1 MHSKIKF
8 AIASVLMVA
17 SFGIAANENDYKVR
31 FNMDLFGS
39 ATTGNGGGESGGGES
54 GGGSNAAEEIG
65 GSVFIQRSN
74 AWENFMNANG
84 LSSAIPPDGN
94 SDGYPDWASGVDFT
108 SLEVGEGSE
117 GGEGG
122 ESIYLDTLPSERY
135 PIYEDYTDIVLAS
148 YQFTN
153 VSPLSGFSGNKLI
166 LYADN
171 ALVDISALSDFNGSI
186 LSLGSSSLTDLSP
199 LNTAIVDSVLEI
211 SDTGNYT
218 TLISSSAYVCQPEN
232 AGIFQSYY
240 ASFFTPLTQAEACD
254 CSDSN
259 SDQICD

>member
-1 MHSKIKF
+1 
-8 AIASVLMVA
+8 MVT
-17 SFGIAANENDYKVR
+17 SFGLTANENDYKVK
-31 FNMDLFGS
+31 FDMDLFGS
-39 ATTGNGGGESGGGES
+39 STTGSS
-54 GGGSNAAEEIG
+54 GGGSGGGGNAAEEEIG

-84 LSSAIPPDGN
+84 LSSAIPSDANG
-94 SDGYPDWASGVDFT
+94 DGYPDWASGVNFT
-108 SLEVGEGSE
+108 NLEGGESE

-122 ESIYLDTLPSERY
+122 GEPIYLDTLPSERY

-153 VSPLSGFSGNKLI
+153 VAPLSGFSGNELI

-171 ALVDISALSDFNGSI
+171 ALVDISALSDFNGSV

-199 LNTAIVDSVLEI
+199 LDTAVVDSVLEI

-218 TLISSSAYVCQPEN
+218 TLISSSAYVCQSEN
-232 AGIFQSYY
+232 AGIFQQYY
-240 ASFFTPLTQAEACD
+240 ATFFTPLTQAEACD
-254 CSDSN
+254 CTDSN
-259 SDQICD
+259 SDQVCD